1 MKAINILKQALA
13 FLILPVFVHAAE
25 ADNLASYYDSWKNSN
40 MHIYPGY
47 PNRHI
52 ISNTSPWDTEV
63 AIWGY
68 THKNNDTCKTDG
80 FYVVELTQAP
90 EHGNVCLR
98 HSEDTIGKKVN
109 GQADRC
115 ENQGNIVRFSDI
127 YFKPFKGFTG
137 TDDFK
142 FSLKFSGEP
151 VDVDGE
157 VTIKVEPPIQSSG
170 DLVDQDY
177 ELQSRGDIPMCA
189 DAVS

>member
-1 MKAINILKQALA
+1 MQKRALA
-13 FLILPVFVHAAE
+13 FLILPIFAQAAN
-25 ADNLASYYDSWKNSN
+25 ADNLPSYQDGWKNSN

-68 THKNNDTCKTDG
+68 THKNNDTCKTNG

-90 EHGNVCLR
+90 QHGYVCLR

-109 GQADRC
+109 GQVDRC
-115 ENQGNIVRFSDI
+115 ENQGDIVGFSDI

-137 TDDFK
+137 TDHFK

-151 VDVDGE
+151 VDVNGE
-157 VTIKVEPPIQSSG
+157 VTIEVKPTIQLSD
-170 DLVDQDY
+170 DLVKQDY
-177 ELQSRGDIPMCA
+177 ERQSRGDIPMCP